1 MENCSF
7 ASSPIDCS
15 VASER
20 AMGSWPPSG
29 YGQAERVESSLRKY
43 SKNRD
48 ACAGCQVASEEW
60 SACRDSGIH
69 YLREV
74 IARVKL
80 LLKVTADE
88 SALSRNHRDA

>member
-1 MENCSF
+1 MAALRIRTS
-7 ASSPIDCS
+7 
-15 VASER
+15 R
-20 AMGSWPPSG
+20 AGGVFFEEVQQKSRCVRGVS
-29 YGQAERVESSLRKY
+29 
-43 SKNRD
+43 
-48 ACAGCQVASEEW
+48 QVASEEG

-74 IARVKL
+74 IASVKL

>member
-1 MENCSF
+1 VRGVS
-7 ASSPIDCS
+7 
-15 VASER
+15 
-20 AMGSWPPSG
+20 
-29 YGQAERVESSLRKY
+29 
-43 SKNRD
+43 
-48 ACAGCQVASEEW
+48 QVASEEG